1 MMKLRLLF
9 SAIALLA
16 VSYIADAQR
25 FTVSTNVLDYA
36 CLGTMNV
43 EGSYALSRRWSLSAG
58 ARYNP
63 FTFRASDPQRQFQIR
78 QISCSAGVRMW
89 PWHTSSGWW
98 FAGKARYQEYNYG
111 GITSRA
117 TREGDRVGAG
127 LYAGYTHMLGPH
139 FNLEFGLGAW
149 AGMDWYDIYSC
160 QVCGLTVDSGNGFF
174 VLPDDIMV
182 AVVYVF

>member
-78 QISCSAGVRMW
+78 QISCSAG
-89 PWHTSSGWW
+89 
-98 FAGKARYQEYNYG
+98 
-111 GITSRA
+111 
-117 TREGDRVGAG
+117 
-127 LYAGYTHMLGPH
+127 PH

-160 QVCGLTVDSGNGFF
+160 QVCGLTVDSGNGLF

>member
-1 MMKLRLLF
+1 MKRIRLFLSAAALICF
-9 SAIALLA
+9 SVMAA
-16 VSYIADAQR
+16 AQK

-63 FTFRASDPQRQFQIR
+63 FTFRSSEPQRQFQMR
-78 QISCSAGVRMW
+78 QHSYSAGVRMW

-98 FAGKARYQEYNYG
+98 FAGKARYQGYNVG

-127 LYAGYTHMLGPH
+127 LYAGYTHMLSPH

-149 AGMDWYDIYSC
+149 AGVDWYAIYSC
-160 QVCGLTVDSGNGFF
+160 QICGLTVEAGRAPF
-174 VLPDDIMV
+174 VLPDDIML

>member
-1 MMKLRLLF
+1 
-9 SAIALLA
+9 
-16 VSYIADAQR
+16 
-25 FTVSTNVLDYA
+25 
-36 CLGTMNV
+36 
-43 EGSYALSRRWSLSAG
+43 
-58 ARYNP
+58 
-63 FTFRASDPQRQFQIR
+63 
-78 QISCSAGVRMW
+78 MW